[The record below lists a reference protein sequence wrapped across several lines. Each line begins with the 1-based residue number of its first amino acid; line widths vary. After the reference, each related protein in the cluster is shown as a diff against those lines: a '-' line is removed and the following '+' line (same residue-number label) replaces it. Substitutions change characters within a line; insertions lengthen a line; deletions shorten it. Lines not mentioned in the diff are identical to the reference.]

1 MIRSNLYKLKK
12 AAAYAKHYGP
22 AGLAKKALGKVMDRD
37 GYAQRF
43 RELAPTAA
51 ELSMQSE
58 KGFSYMPLISVLVP
72 VYDPPEQYLK
82 EMLLSVTEQTYP
94 RWQLCIVD
102 AGRKKLENFIREV
115 TGEDERVRY
124 LAADNEGI
132 GGNTNRALA
141 MAEGDYIALLDND
154 DTLAPDA
161 LWRMAETINR
171 EKWEEE
177 GGVKYPDCLYSDED
191 KTDSTGERHF
201 APHVKEDYNP
211 GLLRTNNY
219 ICHLFMV
226 RTKLAREVGGFF
238 AEYDGA
244 QDFDFILRCT
254 ERAKKVSHV
263 GRILYH
269 WRTHEGSTSGNP
281 LSKEYAYDAGRRA
294 VEAHLKRLN
303 IPGTVEMLKDMGFY
317 RVRYGEKGKGKLPHV
332 KILVSGVRDKETVQK
347 YFRFLRKGTEY
358 ENLSLCAMAK
368 PDPARLG
375 ELECDYFM
383 VLLQGT
389 EPEEK
394 DWLATLVSR
403 CEAEK
408 DDGAAAKLMI
418 GGFLG
423 YAGRDRR
430 DAFGVIHPNA
440 GKPGWYKGYFNRVI
454 LQSDVDSIPETGI
467 LVRREA
473 YIKLLE
479 GRGKAGYDR
488 LPGMRFAYEP
498 NAVLKLKRG
507 GKEKFSYD

>member
-1 MIRSNLYKLKK
+1 MIRSNLYKVKK
-12 AAAYAKHYGP
+12 AAAYMKHYGA
-22 AGLAKKALGKVMDRD
+22 AGLARKALGKVIDRD

-51 ELSMQSE
+51 ELSMQRK
-58 KGFSYMPLISVLVP
+58 KGFPYMPLISVLVP
-72 VYDPPEQYLK
+72 VYDPPKQYLK

-102 AGRKKLENFIREV
+102 AGRKKLETFIREAA
-115 TGEDERVRY
+115 GEDERIRY
-124 LAADNEGI
+124 LSADNEGI

-161 LWRMAETINR
+161 LWRMTEMINR
-171 EKWEEE
+171 DKWQEE
-177 GGVKYPDCLYSDED
+177 GRAQYPDCLYSDED
-191 KTDSTGERHF
+191 KTDSTGKKHF

-226 RTKLAREVGGFF
+226 RTALAREVGGFSP
-238 AEYDGA
+238 EYDGA
-244 QDFDFILRCT
+244 QDLDFILKCT

-269 WRTHEGSTSGNP
+269 WRIHEGSTSGNP

-294 VEAHLKRLN
+294 VEAHLKRVN

-317 RVRYGEKGKGKLPHV
+317 RVRYGENGKLPHV
-332 KILVSGVRDKETVQK
+332 KILVSGVRDKETAQK

-358 ENLSLCAMAK
+358 ENLSLCAVAK
-368 PDPARLG
+368 PEPGRLR
-375 ELECDYFM
+375 ELDCDYFM

-389 EPEEK
+389 QPEEK

-403 CEAEK
+403 CEAEGA
-408 DDGAAAKLMI
+408 DGAAAKLVM
-418 GGFLG
+418 GRCLG
-423 YAGRDRR
+423 YGGRDRR
-430 DAFGVIHPNA
+430 DAFGVVHPNA
-440 GKPGWYKGYFNRVI
+440 GRPGWYKGYFNRVI
-454 LQSDVDSIPETGI
+454 LQSDVDSIPKTGI

-473 YIKLLE
+473 YIELLA
-479 GRGKAGYDR
+479 GKEKDR
-488 LPGMRFAYEP
+488 YEALPGMRFAYEP